1 MLVNLQFDPM
11 VNAAYSVAFGLS
23 TQATS
28 LSQSLTSAFRPAVI
42 SAEGKGERAE
52 MLRMAMQT
60 CRFGSLLII
69 LFAIPLILEMQ
80 NLLDIWLGEPPEFA
94 APICQW
100 MLAMLIVERITTGHM
115 IAVNA
120 YGKIGLY
127 EVLQGAA
134 FLSSLPLMWGMFQL
148 GWGPEAVGVALFGSA
163 LLFCAIRV
171 VFAKYLLDFPVLL
184 WLRRVVWP
192 ILLILVIV
200 SIIGSISMSG
210 FSEGFLRLLLASV
223 TCVLATVSLA
233 WIILFDYA
241 EREFI
246 YRIMVQLLHKIPYL
260 RRHIERRLTISE

>member
-1 MLVNLQFDPM
+1 M
-11 VNAAYSVAFGLS
+11 
-23 TQATS
+23 
-28 LSQSLTSAFRPAVI
+28 
-42 SAEGKGERAE
+42 
-52 MLRMAMQT
+52 
-60 CRFGSLLII
+60 
-69 LFAIPLILEMQ
+69 
-80 NLLDIWLGEPPEFA
+80 
-94 APICQW
+94 
-100 MLAMLIVERITTGHM
+100 
-115 IAVNA
+115 
-120 YGKIGLY
+120 
-127 EVLQGAA
+127 
-134 FLSSLPLMWGMFQL
+134 
-148 GWGPEAVGVALFGSA
+148 
-163 LLFCAIRV
+163 
-171 VFAKYLLDFPVLL
+171 AKYLLDFPVLL